1 MFTATKIKSSIK
13 PSTFESLNN
22 GVWYYNYDISEYTA
36 IVRDME
42 TNEEKEETRYSFI
55 QVRIQGKPTYA
66 KCVKAIIRHY
76 ISVESEFDLINSYNS
91 YQLDVNTSDRDYVQ
105 YLELIKEIKNKVG
118 NDFLKEDVVQESSTP
133 KQSDLVK
140 LLMMTINSMDLTDQQ
155 SLQVKSLYPDWKD
168 FIGKSLE
175 QDKKIKYN
183 NKLYKVVQTHTVQEQ
198 YFPSINTA
206 SLYTEVV
213 EDKSGTI
220 DDPIPYPSDGNM
232 VIYNGKYYVEN
243 GIIYKCIRDSGQ
255 PLYTQLQYV
264 VGNYVEKIDT
274 LI

>member
-1 MFTATKIKSSIK
+1 MFTATKIESNIK
-13 PSTFESLNN
+13 PNTFESLNN
-22 GVWYYNYDISEYTA
+22 GVWYYNYDISEYTTL
-36 IVRDME
+36 VRDIE
-42 TNEEKEETRYSFI
+42 TDEEKEETRYSFI
-55 QVRIQGKPTYA
+55 QVRIWGKPTYS
-66 KCVKAIIRHY
+66 KCVKAIIREY

-91 YQLDVNTSDRDYVQ
+91 YQLDVNTSDGNYVE

-118 NDFLKEDVVQESSTP
+118 NDFLKEDTIQESTTP
-133 KQSDLVK
+133 KQSDLIK

-183 NKLYKVVQTHTVQEQ
+183 NKLYKVVQTHTAQEQ
-198 YFPSINTA
+198 YFPSISTA

-232 VIYNGKYYVEN
+232 TIYNGKYYVED
-243 GIIYKCIRDSGQ
+243 GIIYKCIRDSEQ